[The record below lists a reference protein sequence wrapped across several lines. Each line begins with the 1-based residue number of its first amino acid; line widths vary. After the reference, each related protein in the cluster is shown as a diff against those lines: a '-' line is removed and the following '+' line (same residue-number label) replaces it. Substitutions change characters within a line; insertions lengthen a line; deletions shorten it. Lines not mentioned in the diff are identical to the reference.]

1 MRRDF
6 TINALMMDTQT
17 GTILDFHQGMKDLDD
32 KVIRHTS
39 DKFSEDALRVYRAA
53 QFASRFGFTVAPET
67 LELCKKIDVTH
78 LPQER
83 IQEETYKAFTIDYNS
98 AKPVVGV
105 GICLDVYSTFN
116 QQDVDWLNSITDRWE
131 MYKYCISF
139 SSTVESEEELEK
151 LLAHCVEY
159 F

>member
-1 MRRDF
+1 MNKEQIENVIKGLEKRKYEVVF
-6 TINALMMDTQT
+6 KTYT
-17 GTILDFHQGMKDLDD
+17 GNSVSFYCNNH
-32 KVIRHTS
+32 
-39 DKFSEDALRVYRAA
+39 
-53 QFASRFGFTVAPET
+53 
-67 LELCKKIDVTH
+67 
-78 LPQER
+78 
-83 IQEETYKAFTIDYNS
+83 AFTIDYNG

-116 QQDVDWLNSITDRWE
+116 QNDVDWLNSITDHWE

-151 LLAHCVEY
+151 LLLHCIEY